1 MRGCTRRFTL
11 CVSYLFEPIKLRDVL
26 VPNRVW
32 VSPMCQY
39 SATDGVPNDWHL
51 VHLGQFATGGAGL
64 VMAEATAVVPEG
76 RISPADTGLWNDEQ
90 VAAWRRITDFL
101 RAQGA
106 VPAVQLAH
114 AGRKASTAVP
124 WEGERSVPESEG
136 GWPTVS
142 STAQP
147 FGSLAAPRAL
157 RTEEVAALPERFAEA
172 ARRAEAAGFDVV
184 ELHFAHGYLAH
195 QFYSPLVNDRTDAY
209 GGGFD
214 NRVRLLLEITGAVR
228 RVWPSHRPLFARISA
243 TDWVEG
249 GWTGDDSVRLARLL
263 AERGV
268 DLIDTSTGGA
278 VPNAPI
284 RVRPGYQVPFARQI
298 RLEAE
303 VPTGAV
309 GLITAPEQAEEIVAS
324 GSADAVLLGRTL
336 LRDPHWPLHAADRL
350 RAGNL
355 WPRPYE
361 RARLV

>member
-1 MRGCTRRFTL
+1 MSF
-11 CVSYLFEPIKLRDVL
+11 LFEPIKLRDTVIR
-26 VPNRVW
+26 NRVW

-39 SATDGVPNDWHL
+39 SAVDGVPDDWHL

-101 RAQGA
+101 RGHGA
-106 VPAVQLAH
+106 VPAIQLAH
-114 AGRKASTAVP
+114 AGRKASTAPP
-124 WEGERSVPESEG
+124 WEEERTVPESEG
-136 GWPTVS
+136 GWTTVS
-142 STAQP
+142 ATGRP
-147 FGSLAAPRAL
+147 FGGLAAPRAL
-157 RTEEVAALPERFAEA
+157 TTAEIAELPGRFAAA

-214 NRVRLLLEITGAVR
+214 NRVRLLLEITEAVR
-228 RVWPSHRPLFARISA
+228 EVWPRQRPLFVRLSA
-243 TDWVEG
+243 TDWVDG
-249 GWTGDDSVRLARLL
+249 GWTCDDSVRLARLL

-268 DLIDTSTGGA
+268 DLVDTSSGGA
-278 VPNAPI
+278 VPRAPI
-284 RVRPGYQVPFARQI
+284 RIRPGYQVPFARRI
-298 RLEAE
+298 RTEAD

-324 GSADAVLLGRTL
+324 GSADAVLLGRAL
-336 LRDPHWPLHAADRL
+336 LRDPHWPLRAAEAL
-350 RAGNL
+350 RAGDGL

-361 RARLV
+361 RARLT